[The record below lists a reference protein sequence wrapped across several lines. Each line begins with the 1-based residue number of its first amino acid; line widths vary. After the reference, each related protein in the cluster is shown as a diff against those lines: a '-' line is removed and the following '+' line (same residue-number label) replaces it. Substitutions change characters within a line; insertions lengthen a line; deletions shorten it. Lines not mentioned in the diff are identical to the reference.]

1 VWYYGI
7 VDSWVLAVTLAAF
20 RRHFVWGNF
29 MRKVDRWLRED
40 GLAKIAGWR
49 RWGADL
55 KEVAGNMGVSFAQLK
70 RWAAEFEEIGAVLEL
85 DGEGEDFLVE
95 GVVLD
100 KALGGD
106 QKAIEF
112 WLRYRGRGKASRQ
125 VRGDSGGVRGDS
137 VGVGAG
143 GVDYVLLAD
152 LILGE

>member
-1 VWYYGI
+1 
-7 VDSWVLAVTLAAF
+7 
-20 RRHFVWGNF
+20 
-29 MRKVDRWLRED
+29 MRKVDRWLRKD

-55 KEVAGNMGVSFAQLK
+55 KEVSGNMGISLAQLK
-70 RWAAEFEEIGAVLEL
+70 RWAVEFEEIGSVLEL

-100 KALGGD
+100 KALEGD

-112 WLRYRGRGKASRQ
+112 WLRYRGRGKIVQRVAGEKA
-125 VRGDSGGVRGDS
+125 GD
-137 VGVGAG
+137 